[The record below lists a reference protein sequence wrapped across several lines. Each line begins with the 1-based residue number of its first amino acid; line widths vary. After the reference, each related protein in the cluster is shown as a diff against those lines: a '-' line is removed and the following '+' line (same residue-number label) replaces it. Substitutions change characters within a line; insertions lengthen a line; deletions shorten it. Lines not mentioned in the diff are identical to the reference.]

1 MSLRYFNDFSGAIR
15 QARRDLIEFGEDVD
29 AGRWQGVPTLGRPDL
44 ITRELM
50 GWGMSCHTDQRHHF
64 QQDDDLLP
72 ILQDQIKPNLPW
84 ADDHFAERVSR
95 IPSNPGE
102 EYKNWPWWLG
112 QDERSMI
119 QIHQTS
125 PEDFDLIFSHTYQER
140 FWPKWAG
147 YEGPGHHQQ
156 RGAPG
161 YKDGILGGIRYS
173 YGDLDDLVNLLYRDP
188 HTRQAYLPIFF
199 PEDTGAVHGGR
210 IPCTLG
216 YQFLLRDNRLHLW
229 YFIRSCDYV
238 RHFRD
243 DIYLAA
249 RLLLWVIEQL
259 QEKELRGDLPQLWVD
274 VDPGYL
280 HMLICSLHYH
290 RGDEHIIKGEPY
302 A

>member
-1 MSLRYFNDFSGAIR
+1 LRYFNNFSGAIR
-15 QARRDLIEFGEDVD
+15 QARRDLLDLGEDVD

-44 ITRELM
+44 ITRELLS
-50 GWGMSCHTDQRHHF
+50 WGMSCHTDQRHVY

-72 ILQDQIKPNLPW
+72 ILQDQIQPNLPW
-84 ADDHFAERVSR
+84 ADDHFDERVSR
-95 IPSNPGE
+95 VPSNPGE
-102 EYKNWPWWLG
+102 AYDFWPWWRG
-112 QDERSMI
+112 QYEETAHAAADE
-119 QIHQTS
+119 
-125 PEDFDLIFSHTYQER
+125 FKFSHTYQER
-140 FWPKWAG
+140 FWPKKAG
-147 YEGPGHHQQ
+147 DSPWPSEKLRDMH
-156 RGAPG
+156 
-161 YKDGILGGIRYS
+161 GIRYP
-173 YGDLDDLVNLLYRDP
+173 YGDLDDVVTMLFKDP
-188 HTRQAYLPIFF
+188 YTRQAYLPIFF

-216 YQFLLRDNRLHLW
+216 YQFLLRNGKLHLW

-249 RLLLWVIEQL
+249 RLQLWVIEQL
-259 QEKELRGDLPQLWVD
+259 VDRELRSDMPQLWVD

-290 RGDEHIIKGEPY
+290 RGDEHLVRQEVRR